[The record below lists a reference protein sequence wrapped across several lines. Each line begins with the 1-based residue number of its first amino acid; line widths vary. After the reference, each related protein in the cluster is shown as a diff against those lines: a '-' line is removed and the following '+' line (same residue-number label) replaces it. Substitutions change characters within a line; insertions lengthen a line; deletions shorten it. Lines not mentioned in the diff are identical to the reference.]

1 MKRTKEEMSEM
12 TRDKENSKKTADK
25 LVMDELL
32 EMGFS
37 YKYIGTHLL
46 HDSIILSTKMRLED
60 YEDVNGFCADIAS
73 AVRKK
78 YSVDRTQYTNNIRFS
93 IENALTCGNI
103 DYILDIFKN
112 SYDKDRMV
120 INKNAFIMTIRRKL
134 IPTLAKEE
142 SYNANQLRL
151 IIQGGVEEI
160 TDYNLLKGICDI
172 VLSVGG
178 RSLLS
183 EKGGVV

>member
-1 MKRTKEEMSEM
+1 MGRTKEKMLEM
-12 TRDKENSKKTADK
+12 ENEKRNRKKTADR

-60 YEDVNGFCADIAS
+60 YEDVNGFCADIAT

-78 YSVDRTQYTNNIRFS
+78 YGVDRTQYTNNIRFS
-93 IENALTCGNI
+93 IENALTYGNI

-112 SYDKDRMV
+112 SYDKDRMA
-120 INKNAFIMTIRRKL
+120 INKNAFIMTIRRNL
-134 IPTLAKEE
+134 IPALEKKD
-142 SYNANQLRL
+142 SFNANQLRI
-151 IIQGGVEEI
+151 IIQGELEGI
-160 TDYNLLKGICDI
+160 TDVSVLEGMRNIVVSLKGGNLIA
-172 VLSVGG
+172 GA
-178 RSLLS
+178 
-183 EKGGVV
+183 